1 MSTSVATPVRSK
13 TASPTNQISAGYV
26 DDRYPMSA
34 RIASYSELA
43 KPRIALMVL
52 LSMGVGYLLG
62 SQGSWKLLPL
72 INAGIGVVL
81 AVVSASAL
89 NQVIERKT
97 DALMPRTESRPLP
110 TGKLTTTEVLIFA
123 LLCSV
128 VSFVYLLLTV
138 NTLTAVLTAATT
150 VLYAG
155 IYTPLKRYTSF
166 CTAVGAIPGAAPPVL
181 GWVAAGGNLDI
192 VAFSLFAIIFVWQ
205 FPHFL
210 AIAWMYKDEYSGA
223 GLKMVPGNGRL
234 KIVGA
239 ISLGYALVLIPVSL
253 LPTHFGLAGD
263 FYGVVAIVL
272 GMIYI
277 AAAIGFYRE
286 ESRQNARRLL
296 FVSLVYLPGVLLALT
311 FDHLRLL
318 NNSTFG

>member
-1 MSTSVATPVRSK
+1 MSTSVAAPARSQ
-13 TASPTNQISAGYV
+13 TTSPTGPMSAGHL
-26 DDRYPMSA
+26 DARYPISA

-62 SQGSWKLLPL
+62 SQGSWQLLPL
-72 INAGIGVVL
+72 LNAGIGIVL

-97 DALMPRTESRPLP
+97 DALMPRTENRPLP
-110 TGKLTTTEVLIFA
+110 SGKLTTNEVVIFA
-123 LLCSV
+123 ILCSV

-181 GWVAAGGNLDI
+181 GWVAAGGHLDI

-223 GLKMVPGNGRL
+223 GLKMVPGSGRP
-234 KIVGA
+234 KIVGI

-253 LPTHFGLAGD
+253 LPSHFGLAGD
-263 FYGVVAIVL
+263 FYSLIAVVL
-272 GMIYI
+272 GTIYI
-277 AAAIGFYRE
+277 VAAVGFYRD

-296 FVSLVYLPGVLLALT
+296 LVSLVYLPGILLALT